1 MSIFASFIRWTEKL
15 SGANREC
22 SEAQAIGRRQA
33 LGSVMMAFLGYH
45 APYSLALLA
54 FLMGYQPFG
63 LKPLIYLYL
72 YTLGITFVIYVLI
85 LRVRR
90 VSHRFLYW
98 QTILQ
103 LAAWLLMFALYTLL
117 MAEYRAVAL
126 IFALM
131 TYAFVSLI
139 GSLKEALILCLS
151 VVVSYLVTMAMAN
164 NLIGQPIDL
173 ISEFLFLGAF
183 VMVSLYLTFMG
194 RSMRLSRDRA
204 RHVKLHLQKTQTELS
219 SVMSQLERRA
229 RTDELTG
236 LDNRRYGR
244 EILSK
249 MQQALDA
256 SSSSA
261 MIMLL
266 DIDNF
271 KMINDR
277 YGHDTGDIVLK
288 AVARTLTS
296 LKRDDDLLVRWGGVE
311 FLVAWP
317 DTTLEAAI
325 AVSERLRQAIAEL
338 EIEVNSTPIR
348 VTFSAGLAE
357 LKSGESLNET
367 VKTADKWL
375 YAAKGSG
382 RNRVCYQ
389 ADVF

>member
-1 MSIFASFIRWTEKL
+1 
-15 SGANREC
+15 
-22 SEAQAIGRRQA
+22 
-33 LGSVMMAFLGYH
+33 
-45 APYSLALLA
+45 
-54 FLMGYQPFG
+54 
-63 LKPLIYLYL
+63 
-72 YTLGITFVIYVLI
+72 
-85 LRVRR
+85 
-90 VSHRFLYW
+90 
-98 QTILQ
+98 
-103 LAAWLLMFALYTLL
+103 
-117 MAEYRAVAL
+117 
-126 IFALM
+126 
-131 TYAFVSLI
+131 
-139 GSLKEALILCLS
+139 
-151 VVVSYLVTMAMAN
+151 
-164 NLIGQPIDL
+164 
-173 ISEFLFLGAF
+173 
-183 VMVSLYLTFMG
+183 
-194 RSMRLSRDRA
+194 
-204 RHVKLHLQKTQTELS
+204 QTELS

-296 LKRDDDLLVRWGGVE
+296 LKRDDDLLVRWGGEE

-348 VTFSAGLAE
+348 VTFSAALAE

-367 VKTADKWL
+367 V
-375 YAAKGSG
+375 
-382 RNRVCYQ
+382 
-389 ADVF
+389 